1 MKHLNLLLLVLI
13 CVFLSNLKGQDTRYV
28 DEIFTN
34 INLENNVVY
43 ATNISMLQGVPDTIP
58 LVMDIYSPAGDEN
71 TERPTVL
78 YIPGGNFLPPFFNG
92 KVTGSK
98 LDSTTVEVCTRLA
111 KRGYTA
117 VAVTYRQGWAP
128 IAADQNVRTATFLQA
143 IYRGIQ
149 DLRAGVRFLRKTA
162 AEDGNPYGVDS
173 DRIIA
178 WGQNHG
184 GFIAMGMATLDK
196 YSEISAL
203 GKFINQET
211 LEPYILE
218 NIHGDIYGEMEA
230 TLNLAN
236 TPGFS
241 SEIQLVVSMGGAIC
255 DTSWMESDA
264 PFQPPMIGYHVIT
277 DPYLPF
283 GNGGVFIP
291 HPNFLVLPV
300 SGTRLVVQVANEKG
314 ANDPLDPVNGQMTGL
329 SAFLE
334 NRTELL
340 ADVPLNLAGFGQS
353 LTTYATEHMYPFIPP
368 NNQLESAPWEW
379 WDFYQLETA
388 VAEFNEEYG
397 VNFSATELHMNGL
410 ITNPDM
416 SAEKARAYLDTVFA
430 HYLPRACQVL
440 QLEEC
445 AIVATEEL
453 ADDRLVGLSV
463 APNPATERVFIRSNP
478 AYPMEAIQVFD
489 INGRYICA
497 QYGIDHYYYEL
508 ERGNLPAG
516 TYLVKVKF
524 SEGVSVRKV
533 IFQ

>member
-1 MKHLNLLLLVLI
+1 MKHLNLLFPLLI
-13 CVFLSNLKGQDTRYV
+13 CGFLGNLQSQDTRYV
-28 DEIFTN
+28 DEIFTDIN
-34 INLENNVVY
+34 IQSDVVY
-43 ATNISMLQGVPDTIP
+43 ATNISPLTGGQDTIP
-58 LVMDIYSPAGDEN
+58 LLMDIYTPLGDEN

-78 YIPGGNFLPPFFNG
+78 YIHGGNFLPPFFNFRA
-92 KVTGSK
+92 TGSK
-98 LDSTTVEVCTRLA
+98 LDSTVVEVCTQLA

-117 VAVTYRQGWAP
+117 VAVSYRQGWAP
-128 IAADQNVRTATFLQA
+128 TADQNVRAATFLRA

-162 AEDGNPYGVDS
+162 AEEGNPYGVDS
-173 DRIIA
+173 DRIVA
-178 WGQNHG
+178 WGQDHG
-184 GFIAMGMATLDK
+184 GFIALGMGTLDK
-196 YSEISAL
+196 YSEISTL
-203 GKFINQET
+203 GKFINSET

-255 DTSWMESDA
+255 DTSWIESDA
-264 PFQPPMIGYHVIT
+264 LLQPPIIGYHVIT
-277 DPYLPF
+277 DPYIPF
-283 GNGGVFIP
+283 GDGPIIVPFP
-291 HPNFLVLPV
+291 HEYIISV
-300 SGTRLVVQVANEKG
+300 SGTRLAVQVANEKG
-314 ANDPLDPVNGQMTGL
+314 INDPLDPINGQMTGL

-340 ADVPLNLAGFGQS
+340 ADVPINLAGLGQS
-353 LTTYATEHMYPFIPP
+353 LTTYATEHMYPFVTA
-368 NNQLESAPWEW
+368 NNQLGSAPWEW
-379 WDFYQLETA
+379 WNFSQLETA
-388 VAEFNEEYG
+388 VAEANEEYG
-397 VNFSATELHMNGL
+397 TNFSAAELHMNGL

-453 ADDRLVGLSV
+453 ADDRQVGLRI
-463 APNPATERVFIRSNP
+463 APNPATERVFIRANP
-478 AYPMEAIQVFD
+478 AYPMKAIQVFD
-489 INGRYICA
+489 INGRYISA
-497 QYGIDHYYYEL
+497 QYGIDNHQYEL

-524 SEGVSVRKV
+524 AEGVSIRKI
-533 IFQ
+533 IFH